1 MAAPGTL
8 AEWLAHWQA
17 VHARPIDLGLERVAE
32 VASRMRLSRPAPVCI
47 TVGGTNG
54 KGSTVAIL
62 DAILRASGRLVG
74 TYTSPHLLAYNERV
88 RIDGEC
94 VEDAELVSAFRRVEA
109 ARGATPLTYF
119 EAGTLAAFAVLEARE
134 VDVALLEVG
143 MGGRL
148 DAVNVVDAD
157 AAIVTTVD
165 LDHQDFLGPDRNA
178 IGREKAGIFRAGRP
192 AVVGDRAPP
201 PSLLSHASAIGAVL
215 QRAGVDFD
223 ARAAGRGWAWRHCD
237 GTTLDLPPP
246 ALDGEFQRD
255 NAAAAVAALHALR
268 ALLPLAS
275 AAIAR
280 GVATARCPARLQRVA
295 VGPEVVV
302 DVAHNPQAARE
313 LARWLAAQPARP
325 TFAVFGALADKDI
338 EGMLA
343 PLARSFAAWWTVG
356 LDRDSS
362 RGLDAAATA
371 RRLAACGVAA
381 TPAADMAAALGAA
394 RAAAGVAG
402 RVLAFGSFHTVA
414 AAMRALG
421 LRQA

>member
-1 MAAPGTL
+1 MAVPDTL
-8 AEWLAHWQA
+8 AEWLVHWQA
-17 VHARPIDLGLERVAE
+17 VHARPIDLGLERVAD
-32 VASRMRLSRPAPVCI
+32 VATRMGMSRPAPVCI

-54 KGSTVAIL
+54 KGSTVAVL

-109 ARGATPLTYF
+109 ARGPTPLTYF

-192 AVVGDRAPP
+192 AIVGDRAPP
-201 PSLLSHASAIGAVL
+201 PSLLSHASAIGALL

-223 ARAAGRGWAWRHCD
+223 ARAADRGWAWRHCD
-237 GTTLDLPPP
+237 GTTLELPPP

-268 ALLPLAS
+268 GLLALAP
-275 AAIAR
+275 AAIAQ

-313 LARWLAAQPARP
+313 LARWLAAQSARP

-338 EGMLA
+338 E
-343 PLARSFAAWWTVG
+343 
-356 LDRDSS
+356 
-362 RGLDAAATA
+362 
-371 RRLAACGVAA
+371 
-381 TPAADMAAALGAA
+381 
-394 RAAAGVAG
+394 
-402 RVLAFGSFHTVA
+402 
-414 AAMRALG
+414 AMMVP
-421 LRQA
+421 